1 MNVITYNIQLDMTQR
16 SIDFWTHFL
25 FQAQQAYNDCANF
38 LADNN
43 IKLDIKTVHNEVY
56 EWMRTKYS
64 VLPAQAIIRTY
75 KEVIAALRSIKANKY
90 KDAKIPQRHN
100 LAMRLDKRL
109 YDKLNKNGIALTGEQ
124 KGKRTHVGFIAY
136 PQVEK
141 MFNSYV
147 PKDPL
152 LFIRNGRVFLSVPF
166 EAPEH
171 PITND
176 ISIGVDMGV
185 KRLFV
190 TSEGNAFKDTQYL
203 SERRKIRYFKSKLQ
217 EKKSRSAK
225 RHLKKLR
232 RRERHLSNDMCHR
245 ATNTLL
251 NSTDASIIV
260 LEDLS
265 KIKQSTSK
273 TKDGYKRK
281 KHNNMLSQVPF
292 YQFKEMLTYK
302 AQLRGKR
309 VETVSPTYTSQ
320 TDSRSNKRDGI
331 RQGCRY
337 ICSDGIVLDAD
348 WNASVNIAKR
358 GNHPTSIVLPIDG
371 GLTTLVGREQ
381 STSQSSQL
389 LSS

>member
-1 MNVITYNIQLDMTQR
+1 MTQR

>member
-1 MNVITYNIQLDMTQR
+1 MNVITYNIQLNMTQK

-25 FQAQQAYNDCANF
+25 SQAQQAYNDCANF
-38 LADNN
+38 LVDNN

-64 VLPAQAIIRTY
+64 VLPAQSIIRTY
-75 KEVIAALRSIKANKY
+75 KEVIAALRSIKTNKHN
-90 KDAKIPQRHN
+90 DAKIPQRHN

-124 KGKRTHVGFIAY
+124 KGKRTHVGFITY

-141 MFNSYV
+141 MFNFYV

-152 LFIRNGRVFLSVPF
+152 LFIRDGRVFLSVPF
-166 EAPEH
+166 EALEQ

-203 SERRKIRYFKSKLQ
+203 SERRKVRYLKSKLQ
-217 EKKSRSAK
+217 EKKSKSAK

-245 ATNTLL
+245 ATNALL

-273 TKDGYKRK
+273 TKEGYKRK

-381 STSQSSQL
+381 STSQLSQL
-389 LSS
+389 

>member
-1 MNVITYNIQLDMTQR
+1 M
-16 SIDFWTHFL
+16 
-25 FQAQQAYNDCANF
+25 
-38 LADNN
+38 
-43 IKLDIKTVHNEVY
+43 
-56 EWMRTKYS
+56 
-64 VLPAQAIIRTY
+64 
-75 KEVIAALRSIKANKY
+75 
-90 KDAKIPQRHN
+90 
-100 LAMRLDKRL
+100 
-109 YDKLNKNGIALTGEQ
+109 
-124 KGKRTHVGFIAY
+124 GFITY

-141 MFNSYV
+141 MFNFYV

-152 LFIRNGRVFLSVPF
+152 LFIRDSRVFLSVPF
-166 EAPEH
+166 EALEQ

-203 SERRKIRYFKSKLQ
+203 SERRKVRYLKSKLQ
-217 EKKSRSAK
+217 EKKSKSAK

-245 ATNTLL
+245 ATNALL

-273 TKDGYKRK
+273 TKEGYKRK

-389 LSS
+389 

>member
-1 MNVITYNIQLDMTQR
+1 MTQK
-16 SIDFWTHFL
+16 SIDFWAHFL
-25 FQAQQAYNDCANF
+25 SQAQQAYNDCAHF
-38 LADNN
+38 LVDNN

-75 KEVIAALRSIKANKY
+75 KEVIAALRSIKANKH
-90 KDAKIPQRHN
+90 KDAKIPQRHT

-124 KGKRTHVGFIAY
+124 KGKRTHVRFITY

-141 MFNSYV
+141 MFNFYV

-152 LFIRNGRVFLSVPF
+152 LFIRNGRVFLSIPF
-166 EAPEH
+166 EALER

-203 SERRKIRYFKSKLQ
+203 SKRRKVRYLKSKLQ
-217 EKKSRSAK
+217 EKKSKSAK

-245 ATNTLL
+245 ATNALL

-273 TKDGYKRK
+273 TKEGYKRK

-348 WNASVNIAKR
+348 WNASVNIGKR
-358 GNHPTSIVLPIDG
+358 CHHPLSNELLPLDG
-371 GLTTLVGREQ
+371 TLFFLNGREL
-381 STSQSSQL
+381 STSQSSIA
-389 LSS
+389 

>member
-1 MNVITYNIQLDMTQR
+1 MTQR

-25 FQAQQAYNDCANF
+25 SQAQQAYNDCANF

-90 KDAKIPQRHN
+90 KDAKIPQRYN

-124 KGKRTHVGFIAY
+124 KGKRTHVEFIAY

-141 MFNSYV
+141 MFNFYI

-152 LFIRNGRVFLSVPF
+152 LFIRNGRVFISVPF
-166 EAPEH
+166 EAPER

-302 AQLRGKR
+302 AQFRGKR
-309 VETVSPTYTSQ
+309 VETVSPTHTSQ

-358 GNHPTSIVLPIDG
+358 GKHPTSIVLPIDG

>member
-1 MNVITYNIQLDMTQR
+1 MNVITYNIQLDMAQK

-25 FQAQQAYNDCANF
+25 SQAQQAYNDCANF

-43 IKLDIKTVHNEVY
+43 TKLDIKTVHNEVY

-64 VLPAQAIIRTY
+64 LLPAQAIIRTY
-75 KEVIAALRSIKANKY
+75 KEVIAALRSIKTNKHQN
-90 KDAKIPQRHN
+90 ARTPQRHN

-124 KGKRTHVGFIAY
+124 KGKRTHVGFITY

-141 MFNSYV
+141 MFDFYV

-152 LFIRNGRVFLSVPF
+152 LFIRDGRAFLSVPF
-166 EAPEH
+166 EVPEQ
-171 PITND
+171 PTAND
-176 ISIGVDMGV
+176 TSIGVDMGV

-190 TSEGNAFKDTQYL
+190 TSEGNAFKDTKYL
-203 SERRKIRYFKSKLQ
+203 SERRKVRYLKTKLQ
-217 EKKSRSAK
+217 EKKSKLAK

-245 ATNTLL
+245 ATNALL
-251 NSTDASIIV
+251 NSTDASILV

-273 TKDGYKRK
+273 TKEGYMRK

-320 TDSRSNKRDGI
+320 TDSRSNKRDGT
-331 RQGCRY
+331 RHGCRY

-389 LSS
+389 